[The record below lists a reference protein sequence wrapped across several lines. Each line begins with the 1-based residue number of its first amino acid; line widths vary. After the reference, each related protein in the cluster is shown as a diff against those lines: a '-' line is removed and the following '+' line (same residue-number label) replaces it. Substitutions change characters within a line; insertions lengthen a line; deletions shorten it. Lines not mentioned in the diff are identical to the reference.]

1 MGVAPAAAPGS
12 NRGVNQADSLPFARV
27 GQDVVIQALARVKNP
42 HAIAIGDS
50 VLIDDFVYL
59 DGGLAT
65 SIGSFVHVAPHV
77 TVAGGGELVLEDFT
91 GLSGGVRLYTG
102 NEDHN
107 GGCLTNPTVPAPW
120 RVPRRGY
127 VHVRKHAVVGANAV
141 ILPGVTIGEGAVVGA
156 NALVTQ
162 DCAAWTTYVGSPA
175 RAVRERPRTRI
186 LELEAQL
193 RAALYDAT
201 GRYIA
206 RAQRDGAP

>member
-1 MGVAPAAAPGS
+1 M
-12 NRGVNQADSLPFARV
+12 NQADSLPFARV
-27 GQDVVIQALARVKNP
+27 GQDVVIQALARILNP
-42 HAIAIGDS
+42 GAIVIGDS

-65 SIGSFVHVAPHV
+65 SVGSFVHIAPHV
-77 TVAGGGELVLEDFT
+77 TIAGGGELVLEDFT

-102 NEDHN
+102 NEDHS
-107 GGCLTNPTVPAPW
+107 GGGLTNPTVPAPY
-120 RVPRRGY
+120 RTPRRGY

-175 RAVRERPRTRI
+175 RPVRERPRARI
-186 LELEAQL
+186 LQLEAQL
-193 RAALYDAT
+193 RGALYDAA
-201 GRYIA
+201 GHYVPKALRSS
-206 RAQRDGAP
+206 